1 MSIALE
7 ALFQV
12 LAHLSSGIV
21 FLLVVCYRDV
31 KRKIISKICCQFLS
45 DEYDDVLREQSSVVS
60 RLSIK

>member
-12 LAHLSSGIV
+12 LARLFSGIV

-31 KRKIISKICCQFLS
+31 KREIISKICCQFLS

>member
-12 LAHLSSGIV
+12 LARLFSGIV